1 MRRSGSAVCLV
12 LTLSCAA
19 RRAEPVR
26 TAPLAARTTGASSN
40 GVAGTPATPVAAHAG
55 SGELEWYRDDPN
67 GAFARARR
75 EHKLVV
81 VDLWAAWCH
90 TCSSMQKF
98 VLTGSKLPGANARY
112 VFLAMDTER
121 EQNAEFLRH
130 FPTSGW
136 PTFYVLSPDGP
147 SVRGRW
153 LGAASP
159 GQFAR
164 FLADAERA
172 QPAAPAT
179 PGAPAAPERL
189 ARERLHALEKSH

>member
-1 MRRSGSAVCLV
+1 M
-12 LTLSCAA
+12 
-19 RRAEPVR
+19 
-26 TAPLAARTTGASSN
+26 TAGA
-40 GVAGTPATPVAAHAG
+40 AGTPPTPVAG
-55 SGELEWYRDDPN
+55 SGELEWYRDDPD
-67 GAFARARR
+67 GALARARR

-90 TCSSMQKF
+90 TCLSMRQF
-98 VLTGSKLPGANARY
+98 VLTGSNLPGANARY
-112 VFLAMDTER
+112 VFLAIDTEL
-121 EQNAEFLRH
+121 EQNAEFLRR

-147 SVRGRW
+147 SVCGRW

-172 QPAAPAT
+172 RPIALRASAGAEAA
-179 PGAPAAPERL
+179 
-189 ARERLHALEKSH
+189 